1 MCSKVFNVFVLNS
14 SAQNQKVCVQ
24 ISSQTCWIAI
34 EKIRILIFFFQE
46 RVTRTFSSS
55 ATATIVLSYT
65 AASRFSQ
72 EKILEVHLFMKVL
85 IQFIVCP
92 QPGRERRWLHL
103 FCAACVIRSS
113 EWSPVIQGNR
123 SGLVSFQLLAHC
135 VTRVHSSCQYIHYHL
150 LIHHINMFS
159 FIGKI
164 NPAQHHFYFLW
175 LSNIHNSVLRFCC
188 LLSGSSGLSIE
199 CCKAKRN
206 FSLSFWIIE
215 EGYVTNTFVCY

>member
-92 QPGRERRWLHL
+92 QPGRERR
-103 FCAACVIRSS
+103 
-113 EWSPVIQGNR
+113 
-123 SGLVSFQLLAHC
+123 
-135 VTRVHSSCQYIHYHL
+135 
-150 LIHHINMFS
+150 
-159 FIGKI
+159 
-164 NPAQHHFYFLW
+164 
-175 LSNIHNSVLRFCC
+175 
-188 LLSGSSGLSIE
+188 
-199 CCKAKRN
+199 
-206 FSLSFWIIE
+206 
-215 EGYVTNTFVCY
+215 